1 MKHHEYCP
9 CIECL
14 GVIIKNDEDHEHACQ
29 FIDSDFYINQD
40 DKIVVLDNSKNIREY
55 MQAVQE
61 SF

>member
-14 GVIIKNDEDHEHACQ
+14 GVTIKNDEDYEHACQ

-40 DKIVVLDNSKNIREY
+40 DKIVVLDNGKNIREY
-55 MQAVQE
+55 MQTVQE